1 MSNDLR
7 FNKQLLLGR
16 GFNFEIYYLLSKFDK
31 NKDFIYM
38 DLPYANTDATYNEV
52 RDNDGWGE
60 EQDYEFFK
68 FCEKLNEKG
77 FRFAIS
83 NVFCNKGL
91 ENNHLKEWCEKN
103 NFIVHHLNMKY
114 ASHGVD
120 NNFTDEVLI
129 CNYGEEDKDLFDL

>member
-1 MSNDLR
+1 
-7 FNKQLLLGR
+7 
-16 GFNFEIYYLLSKFDK
+16 
-31 NKDFIYM
+31 M

-52 RDNDGWGE
+52 RDKDGWGE

-91 ENNHLKEWCEKN
+91 KNNHLKEWCEKN

-129 CNYGEEDKDLFDL
+129 CNYGEENKDLFDL

>member
-1 MSNDLR
+1 MYIY
-7 FNKQLLLGR
+7 QLSY
-16 GFNFEIYYLLSKFDK
+16 EKVDLSKFNKD
-31 NKDFIYM
+31 KDFIYM
-38 DLPYANTDATYNEV
+38 DLPYANTDAIYNEV
-52 RDNDGWGE
+52 RDT
-60 EQDYEFFK
+60 
-68 FCEKLNEKG
+68 EKG